1 MWAFSRFGGD
11 LLSRGLSPST
21 IGAAVLNFRVRDGTG
36 CFTCAMTTKPRKSPR
51 STFLLCKKATMR
63 QAASLSQIKARCRTV
78 VFSINIAAWRC
89 EAILSQGRC
98 MLLVLICLSVTGSN
112 QAYRAI
118 STGQLNALLRLHLR
132 PIDVVVFHGPQ
143 GDLVLRGASRL
154 DAFSGYPVRS

>member
-1 MWAFSRFGGD
+1 MFDLSLALFEAWVGNSFDRVRENWAFSRFGGD

-78 VFSINIAAWRC
+78 LIINQQCR
-89 EAILSQGRC
+89 LVRHGYPTQGRC
-98 MLLVLICLSVTGSN
+98 MFLVLFDRLPLRYLRRWVIFP
-112 QAYRAI
+112 
-118 STGQLNALLRLHLR
+118 LLDQIKPIGRL
-132 PIDVVVFHGPQ
+132 V
-143 GDLVLRGASRL
+143 
-154 DAFSGYPVRS
+154 PVN